1 MKREKHLAFERCIAD
16 TRNRFHEWRKKRK
29 SRREPIP
36 SDLLDLAAAQC
47 REFPYTKV
55 AKALKIN
62 PSTLKTRISRD
73 IPSGIK
79 KTPDELDFVEMK
91 MQQQTTGF
99 MAQSPACEILITC
112 REGRSIKIAF
122 ANMPAD
128 SLIFQV
134 LSTFI

>member
-1 MKREKHLAFERCIAD
+1 MKREKQLAFERDIAD

-29 SRREPIP
+29 SRRESIP
-36 SDLLDLAAAQC
+36 ADLLDLATAQC
-47 REFPYTKV
+47 RKFPYTKV

-62 PSTLKTRISRD
+62 PGTLKTQISRD
-73 IPSGIK
+73 IPQGIK
-79 KTPDELDFVEMK
+79 KAPDELDFVEMK

-99 MAQSPACEILITC
+99 ISQSPACEIFITC

-122 ANMPAD
+122 ANIPPN

>member
-1 MKREKHLAFERCIAD
+1 MKKEKQLAFERGIAD

-36 SDLLDLAAAQC
+36 EDLLDLAAAQC

-62 PSTLKTRISRD
+62 PGTLKTRISRD

-79 KTPDELDFVEMK
+79 KIPDELDFVEMK
-91 MQQQTTGF
+91 MQQHTTGF
-99 MAQSPACEILITC
+99 ISQSPACEILIAC

-122 ANMPAD
+122 ANMPPN

-134 LSTFI
+134 LNTFI

>member
-1 MKREKHLAFERCIAD
+1 MKREKQLAFERGIAD
-16 TRNRFHEWRKKRK
+16 TRNRFREWRKKRR

-73 IPSGIK
+73 IPPGIK
-79 KTPDELDFVEMK
+79 KTLDELDFVEMK
-91 MQQQTTGF
+91 IQQQPTGF
-99 MAQSPACEILITC
+99 IGQSPACEISIAC

-122 ANMPAD
+122 ANMPPN

>member
-1 MKREKHLAFERCIAD
+1 MKREKHLAFERGIAD
-16 TRNRFHEWRKKRK
+16 TRKKFHEWRNKRK
-29 SRREPIP
+29 NRRESIP

-62 PSTLKTRISRD
+62 PGTLKKRISMD
-73 IPSGIK
+73 IPPRIK
-79 KTPDELDFVEMK
+79 KTPNELDFVEMK
-91 MQQQTTGF
+91 IQQTTGF
-99 MAQSPACEILITC
+99 IGQSPACEILIAC
-112 REGRSIKIAF
+112 REDRSIKIAF

-134 LSTFI
+134 LNTFI

>member
-1 MKREKHLAFERCIAD
+1 MKREKHLAFERSIAD
-16 TRNRFHEWRKKRK
+16 TRSRFHEWRKKRK

-36 SDLLDLAAAQC
+36 SDLLDLAAVQC

-62 PSTLKTRISRD
+62 PGTLKTRISSN
-73 IPSGIK
+73 IPPGIK
-79 KTPDELDFVEMK
+79 KAPGELDFVEMK

-99 MAQSPACEILITC
+99 ISQSPACEILITS

-122 ANMPAD
+122 ANMPPN